1 MSLSLTTGTLAV
13 AMLLAGLLSDAVG
26 RRPLMIVALL
36 ASAMLSLS
44 TALVDDWTTLLVLRT
59 LLGLA
64 LSGVPAVAMTYL
76 VEEMD
81 SRALGHRRG
90 LDHCHRQHRAAVAAA
105 AAVAPLPSPP

>member
-13 AMLLAGLLSDAVG
+13 AMLLAGLLSDVVG

-81 SRALGHRRG
+81 SRALGRRWA
-90 LDHCHRQHRAAVAAA
+90 CTSAATPSVA
-105 AAVAPLPSPP
+105 